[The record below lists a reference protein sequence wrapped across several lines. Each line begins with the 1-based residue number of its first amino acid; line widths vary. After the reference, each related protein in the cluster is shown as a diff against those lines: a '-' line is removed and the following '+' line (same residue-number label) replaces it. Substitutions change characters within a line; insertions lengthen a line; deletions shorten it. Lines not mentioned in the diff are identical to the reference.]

1 MTKDEAILRLLE
13 ECYSIQEKR
22 AMDRVE
28 NLMKGLYPIVGDW
41 GLMPIKD
48 SPHIWAIRVA
58 WKTRSIEFVCAEIWL
73 ERVEGGVEG
82 HVKFIN
88 VNDFYK

>member
-13 ECYSIQEKR
+13 ECYSIKQDR
-22 AMDRVE
+22 AADRIE
-28 NLMKGLYPIVGDW
+28 NLMKGLWPIVGDW

-48 SPHIWAIRVA
+48 SPYLWAIRVA
-58 WKTRSIEFVCAEIWL
+58 WKTSVVFVAAEIWL
-73 ERVEGGVEG
+73 ERVEGGVQG

>member
-13 ECYSIQEKR
+13 ECYSIKQGR
-22 AMDRVE
+22 AMDRIE

-48 SPHIWAIRVA
+48 SPHIWTVRVA
-58 WKTRSIEFVCAEIWL
+58 WKTSVVFVCADIWL
-73 ERVEGGVEG
+73 EKVEGGVAG
-82 HVKFIN
+82 HVKFID